1 MPPEDRFPL
10 SPVALFRY
18 QAVCAVEVCIDLGMS
33 LGHAVTEVAG
43 LPLRDVCGQTRRL
56 SERSLYRWVKAYR
69 ADGIEALENEPRQ
82 KIADSAVLP
91 PELVEFIR
99 VEKQRDTVASIP
111 ELLRRA
117 ERKGI
122 VAEDESVSRVSVWRA
137 CRRMELPTARR
148 KKAGDDKRRFSYPNR
163 MLMVLADGKHFRAG
177 VNRSKRV
184 ALNFLD
190 DACRFGLNSIV
201 GTSENT
207 ELFLQGLYQTISK
220 YGLMCALYLDH
231 GAGFISADTMEVVA
245 RLGIRLIHGTSAY
258 PEGHGKI
265 ERFHRTLLQHCVRG
279 LDRNPEVNPE
289 LASLSLRLT
298 HWTRDIYNHTHHE
311 TLKSTP
317 AERWSLDSR
326 PLDFPKDPRWV
337 ENQFI
342 LSFERRVSKDNI
354 ISYEATPFE
363 LPQGYAGQR
372 LIIFRNLLTSD
383 VSIIHDG
390 RRVILHPVDPVRNA
404 YAKRGA
410 RSIDS
415 PNPSPPVPTT
425 AAAMAFDSTFKP
437 LVDDEGNFPDS
448 KESDDE
454 K

>member
-1 MPPEDRFPL
+1 MAIPSFFVTTIEPL
-10 SPVALFRY
+10 PIIYR
-18 QAVCAVEVCIDLGMS
+18 
-33 LGHAVTEVAG
+33 GHA
-43 LPLRDVCGQTRRL
+43 Q
-56 SERSLYRWVKAYR
+56 
-69 ADGIEALENEPRQ
+69 
-82 KIADSAVLP
+82 
-91 PELVEFIR
+91 
-99 VEKQRDTVASIP
+99 
-111 ELLRRA
+111 
-117 ERKGI
+117 
-122 VAEDESVSRVSVWRA
+122 
-137 CRRMELPTARR
+137 RR

-177 VNRSKRV
+177 VNRCKRV

-201 GTSENT
+201 GTSENA
-207 ELFLQGLYQTISK
+207 ELFLRGLYQTILK
-220 YGLMCALYLDH
+220 YGLMSALYLDH
-231 GAGFISADTMEVVA
+231 GPGFISADTLQVVA
-245 RLGIRLIHGTSAY
+245 RLGIRLIHGTAAY

-279 LDRNPEVNPE
+279 LDRNPEINSEP
-289 LASLSLRLT
+289 ASLSLRLT
-298 HWTRDIYNHTHHE
+298 HWTRDIYNHTSHE
-311 TLKSTP
+311 TLKCTP

-326 PLDFPKDPRWV
+326 ALDFPKDLRWV

-390 RRVILHPVDPVRNA
+390 RRVILQPVDPVRNA

-415 PNPSPPVPTT
+415 PQPSPPVPTT
-425 AAAMAFDSTFKP
+425 AAEMAFDSAFKP

-448 KESDDE
+448 KEPDHE

>member
-1 MPPEDRFPL
+1 MPPEFRFPL
-10 SPVALFRY
+10 SPIALFRY
-18 QAVCAVEVCIDLGMS
+18 QAVCAVEVRIDGGVS
-33 LGHAVTEVAG
+33 LIHAVTDVAQ
-43 LPLRDVCGQTRRL
+43 LPLRDLFGQTRRV

-69 ADGIEALENEPRQ
+69 AGGVEALENEPRP
-82 KIADSAVLP
+82 KIADSTVLP
-91 PELVEFIR
+91 RELVDFIR
-99 VEKQRDTVASIP
+99 VEKQRDTLASIP

-117 ERKGI
+117 QRKGI
-122 VAEDESVSRVSVWRA
+122 VADDESISRVSLWRA

-177 VNRSKRV
+177 VNRCKRV

-201 GTSENT
+201 GTSEKA
-207 ELFLQGLYQTISK
+207 ELFLQGLYQTILK
-220 YGLMCALYLDH
+220 YGLMSALYLDH
-231 GAGFISADTMEVVA
+231 GPGFISADTLEVVA

-265 ERFHRTLLQHCVRG
+265 ERFHRTLLQQCVRG

-289 LASLSLRLT
+289 PASLSLRLT
-298 HWTRDIYNHTHHE
+298 HWTRDIYNHTSHE
-311 TLKSTP
+311 TLKCTP
-317 AERWSLDSR
+317 SEKWALDSR
-326 PLDFPKDPRWV
+326 PLDFPKDLRWIQ
-337 ENQFI
+337 NQFI
-342 LSFERRVSKDNI
+342 LSFERRVSKDNV
-354 ISYEATPFE
+354 ISYESTPFE
-363 LPQGYAGQR
+363 LPRGYAGQR

-383 VSIIHDG
+383 ISIIHHG

-404 YAKRGA
+404 YSKRGA

-415 PNPSPPVPTT
+415 PKPSPPAPTT
-425 AAAMAFDSTFKP
+425 AAEMAFDSSFKP

-448 KESDDE
+448 KETDDE

>member
-1 MPPEDRFPL
+1 MPPEVRFPL
-10 SPVALFRY
+10 SSVALFRY
-18 QAVCAVEVCIDLGMS
+18 QAVCTVEVCIDAGVS
-33 LGHAVTEVAG
+33 LAHAVTEVVG
-43 LPLRDVCGQTRRL
+43 LPLRDVFGQTRRV

-82 KIADSAVLP
+82 KIADSAVLSQ
-91 PELVEFIR
+91 ELIDFIR
-99 VEKQRDTVASIP
+99 VEKQKDTVASIP

-117 ERKGI
+117 QRKGI
-122 VAEDESVSRVSVWRA
+122 VADDESISRVSVWRA

-177 VNRSKRV
+177 VNRCKRV

-207 ELFLQGLYQTISK
+207 ELFLQGLYQTICK
-220 YGLMCALYLDH
+220 YGLMCALYLDN
-231 GAGFISADTMEVVA
+231 GAGFISADTLEVVA
-245 RLGIRLIHGTSAY
+245 RLGIHLIHGTSAY

-279 LDRNPEVNPE
+279 LDRNPEINPE
-289 LASLSLRLT
+289 PASLSLRLT
-298 HWTRDIYNHTHHE
+298 HWTRDIYNHTRHE
-311 TLKSTP
+311 TLKCTP

-326 PLDFPKDPRWV
+326 PLDFPKDPRWL

-342 LSFERRVSKDNI
+342 LSFERRVSKDNVI
-354 ISYEATPFE
+354 PFEGTPFE
-363 LPQGYAGQR
+363 LPHGYAGQR

-383 VSIIHDG
+383 VSILHDG

-404 YAKRGA
+404 YSKRGA

-425 AAAMAFDSTFKP
+425 AAEMAFDSTFKP
-437 LVDDEGNFPDS
+437 LVDHEGNFPDS

>member
-1 MPPEDRFPL
+1 MPPEFRFPL

-18 QAVCAVEVCIDLGMS
+18 QAVCAVEVRVDGGVS
-33 LGHAVTEVAG
+33 LIHAVTDVAR
-43 LPLRDVCGQTRRL
+43 LPLRDLFGQTRRV

-69 ADGIEALENEPRQ
+69 AGGIEALENEPRP
-82 KIADSAVLP
+82 KIADSTVLP
-91 PELVEFIR
+91 RELVDFIR
-99 VEKQRDTVASIP
+99 VEKQRDTLASIP

-117 ERKGI
+117 QRKGI
-122 VAEDESVSRVSVWRA
+122 VADDESISRVSLWRA

-177 VNRSKRV
+177 VKRSKRV

-207 ELFLQGLYQTISK
+207 ELFLQGLFQTITK
-220 YGLMCALYLDH
+220 YGLMSALYLDN
-231 GAGFISADTMEVVA
+231 GPGFISADTLEVVA
-245 RLGIRLIHGTSAY
+245 RLGIRLIHGTAAY

-265 ERFHRTLLQHCVRG
+265 ERFNRTMLQHCVRG
-279 LDRNPEVNPE
+279 LDRNPEIDSEP
-289 LASLSLRLT
+289 ASLSLRLT

-317 AERWSLDSR
+317 AKRWSLDSR

-337 ENQFI
+337 ESQFI
-342 LSFERRVSKDNI
+342 LSFERRVANDNVI
-354 ISYEATPFE
+354 PYERTLFE

-372 LIIFRNLLTSD
+372 LIIFRNILTSD
-383 VSIIHDG
+383 ISIIHHG

-404 YAKRGA
+404 YSKRGA

-425 AAAMAFDSTFKP
+425 AAEMAFVSTFKP

-448 KESDDE
+448 EESDDE
-454 K
+454 N

>member
-1 MPPEDRFPL
+1 MPPAFRFPL
-10 SPVALFRY
+10 SRLALFRY
-18 QAVCAVEVCIDLGMS
+18 QAVCAVEVRINGGVS
-33 LGHAVTEVAG
+33 LAQAVTDVVR
-43 LPLRDVCGQTRRL
+43 LPLQDLFGQTRRV

-69 ADGIEALENEPRQ
+69 AGGIEALENEPQQ
-82 KIADSAVLP
+82 KVADSAVLP
-91 PELVEFIR
+91 PELVDFIR
-99 VEKQRDTVASIP
+99 VEKQKDTLASIP

-117 ERKGI
+117 QRKGI
-122 VAEDESVSRVSVWRA
+122 VAEEESISRVSVWRA

-177 VNRSKRV
+177 VNRCKRV

-201 GTSENT
+201 GTSEKT
-207 ELFLQGLYQTISK
+207 ELFLQGLYQTIAK
-220 YGLMCALYLDH
+220 YGLMSALYLDH
-231 GAGFISADTMEVVA
+231 GAGFISADTLEVVA

-265 ERFHRTLLQHCVRG
+265 ERFHRTMLQQCVRG
-279 LDRNPEVNPE
+279 FDRNPEINPE
-289 LASLSLRLT
+289 PASLSLRLT
-298 HWTRDIYNHTHHE
+298 HWTRDIYNHTSHE
-311 TLKSTP
+311 TLKCTP
-317 AERWSLDSR
+317 AERWSSDSR
-326 PLDFPKDPRWV
+326 PLDFPKDLRWV

-342 LSFERRVSKDNI
+342 LSFERRVSKDNV
-354 ISYEATPFE
+354 ISYEATPYE
-363 LPQGYAGQR
+363 LPRGYAGQR

-390 RRVILHPVDPVRNA
+390 RRVILQPVDPVKNA

-410 RSIDS
+410 RSIDN
-415 PNPSPPVPTT
+415 PQPSPPVPTT
-425 AAAMAFDSTFKP
+425 AAEMAFDSDFKP
-437 LVDDEGNFPDS
+437 LVDDDGNFPDS

-454 K
+454 N